1 MRIKNTL
8 LALFM
13 LISAG
18 APLVAA
24 SLSIDTEY
32 RLRGISFANNDFDAT
47 TSTDAVN
54 YYSQNLKLSVKG
66 NFAPGVEIAA
76 SLSALGVAGSTYTI
90 LDVPAYPATNFTPF
104 VDSAYLK
111 ISNLGDAPIDIYAGK
126 QNLQYGDGFI
136 IGNNGN
142 GFMAL
147 RLLGRLEKPIPWE
160 AEVFTAK
167 ISEAYKPDSDHDIY
181 GAVAGLTWSKL
192 LWEAG
197 YFEDRDFSGSKYRQ
211 GLLEADTRDIVK
223 QYYDFR
229 VGRREKFAN
238 YHVEIAKQQG
248 YILKPDRTKV
258 ALDGLGYI
266 LQGELVGENTKLGKV
281 VARAL
286 FQCSTG
292 DDNTL
297 SLDDTDESFTPTLMR
312 RSDGLEKFGYG
323 ELCAATPMGMFFEVP
338 ENYSGINTLSVGAAF
353 SPLYAW
359 TFDVTYYLYSASQGP
374 RG

>member
-1 MRIKNTL
+1 
-8 LALFM
+8 
-13 LISAG
+13 
-18 APLVAA
+18 
-24 SLSIDTEY
+24 
-32 RLRGISFANNDFDAT
+32 
-47 TSTDAVN
+47 
-54 YYSQNLKLSVKG
+54 
-66 NFAPGVEIAA
+66 
-76 SLSALGVAGSTYTI
+76 
-90 LDVPAYPATNFTPF
+90 
-104 VDSAYLK
+104 LK

-374 RG
+374 RGAPTASGFERIFGAEYAMGVEMDLSAKYIHSKFAEFKFSYARYTPPNFAIFWPKSNPASRYQLEVSTKF